1 MDENGIALDELRDSI
16 RQVLSEHHAQVGD
29 QIPDENGRPLDH
41 NLWAQMTNLGWLAL
55 GIDEKFG
62 GLGLGAAHVAVLHE
76 ELGRSLASVPVT
88 TTLIAAEAIGQGGS
102 DAQQAAWLPDMAA
115 GGVMASIVLPVTVTA
130 SEASAVF
137 PAVVDGRI
145 NGVYDHV
152 PFADAASLFLLP
164 VVQADTTMGLALL
177 RADGHGVSVRRQP
190 AVDLTRSL
198 GAVHLS
204 DVPVLAADLIPLT
217 DRLLARLR
225 SHGDVALAC
234 DAVGGAS
241 AALERTVEYLGVR
254 EQFGRPIGSFQ
265 ALKHRAANWKV
276 QLEAATALA
285 RHAAEA
291 VAAQEPEAEALAA
304 SAKFYCCDV
313 YAALAADAIQLH
325 GGIGF
330 TWEHVCHLFLKRAK
344 LNQQIF
350 GNSAQ
355 HKERVARLAFPGFL
369 IAAEDGC

>member
-1 MDENGIALDELRDSI
+1 MEENGIALDELRDSI

-29 QIPDENGRPLDH
+29 QIPDENGRPLDQ

-115 GGVMASIVLPVTVTA
+115 GGVMASIMLPFAVTA
-130 SEASAVF
+130 SAVL

-164 VVQADTTMGLALL
+164 VVQADATLGLALL
-177 RADGHGVSVRRQP
+177 KADGDGVSVRRQP
-190 AVDLTRSL
+190 AVDLTRTL
-198 GAVHLS
+198 GAVHLT
-204 DVPVLAADLIPLT
+204 DVAVQAQDLIPLT
-217 DRLLARLR
+217 DRLLAILR

-234 DAVGGAS
+234 DAVGGAA
-241 AALERTVEYLGVR
+241 AALERTIEYLGVR

-291 VAAQEPEAEALAA
+291 VAAQEADAETLAA

-355 HKERVARLAFPGFL
+355 HKERVARLAFPGFG